1 MSNVE
6 NEADTDTEEFPA
18 IDLEKIA
25 FILLKARAFDAQEDV
40 VEPDYGSNAEDDQFR
55 EVLEAYEGDAT
66 HSELVDAINDL
77 NWDEQCHLVALVWIG
92 RGTFDADQWQE
103 ALSEA
108 QDGHTNHTAEYL
120 TGIPMLGEYIEE
132 GLSAFD
138 ISVTDIEMQNL

>member
-1 MSNVE
+1 MSDVLNDE
-6 NEADTDTEEFPA
+6 ETATDDFPA
-18 IDLEKIA
+18 IDLEKLA

-40 VEPDYGSNAEDDQFR
+40 IEPDYGSNASDDQFR
-55 EVLEAYEGDAT
+55 EVLEAYGDDAT
-66 HSELVDAINDL
+66 HGELVDAINDL

-92 RGTFDADQWQE
+92 RGSFDADQWQE

-108 QDGHTNHTAEYL
+108 EEGHTNHTAEYL

-138 ISVTDIEMQNL
+138 ISLSDIEAMHL